1 MNFSD
6 ILIDRRNRPRSGWRF
21 AAFVVAFM
29 VAVIALSAVVY
40 PIASIFKE
48 RDDTRSQAISFV
60 LGSLTLLLPAAG
72 IGWLCGRLFEQLPYR
87 ALGAWFT
94 GQWLVH
100 FAAGCGIGAATLLVA
115 VLVAVTGGGLWFS
128 FNFQAGWP
136 SIIETLFLSFLV
148 FAVAAASEEV
158 LFRGYP
164 LQTFVRSGLGWLAV
178 AVTAVL
184 FGFAHANNRNVG
196 WIALLNTTLAG
207 IWFGAAYLKTRDL
220 WFVWG
225 LHLVWNWLQGSVFG
239 VEVSGLTD
247 ITRFPILHE
256 TDSGPAWLTG
266 GDYGIEGGIAC
277 TAALIMSAITI
288 QFLLPI
294 RATDEMLELT
304 GPAPSEA
311 GTPLQ
316 KPAH

>member
-1 MNFSD
+1 M
-6 ILIDRRNRPRSGWRF
+6 I
-21 AAFVVAFM
+21 AF
-29 VAVIALSAVVY
+29 SAVVY
-40 PIASIFKE
+40 PIASIFKD

-72 IGWLCGRLFEQLPYR
+72 IGWLCGRLFERLPYR

-94 GQWLVH
+94 GQWCVH
-100 FAAGCGIGAATLLVA
+100 FAAGCAIGAATLLVA

-128 FNFQAGWP
+128 FNLQAGWP
-136 SIIETLFLSFLV
+136 SIIETLFLSLIV
-148 FAVAAASEEV
+148 FGVAAASEEV

-164 LQTFVRSGLGWLAV
+164 LQTFVRSGLGWFAV

-184 FGFAHANNRNVG
+184 FGVAHANNPHVG
-196 WIALLNTTLAG
+196 WIAVLNTTLAG

-239 VEVSGLTD
+239 IEVSGLTD

-266 GDYGIEGGIAC
+266 GDYGVEGGIAC
-277 TAALIMSAITI
+277 TVALVLSTLAIH
-288 QFLLPI
+288 FLPKLSPD
-294 RATDEMLELT
+294 AEMLALT
-304 GPAPSEA
+304 SSNVEPPA
-311 GTPLQ
+311 GDRHPLDASA
-316 KPAH
+316 P